1 MASTTEVVFKTYDG
15 GIYKYTESKSRGII
29 KSYVETLEDSNA
41 NEFPGCDET
50 TLMCAVYGPPAV
62 GYQFRTIVY
71 ADQDGNEIRSFVTS
85 PVTQVI
91 DPEELDEN
99 A

>member
-1 MASTTEVVFKTYDG
+1 MASTTEIVFKTHDG
-15 GIYKYTESKSRGII
+15 GLYKYTEQKSRGVI
-29 KSYVETLEDSNA
+29 KSFVETLEDSNA
-41 NEFPGCDET
+41 NEFPGTDGG

-62 GYQFRTIVY
+62 GYQFRTILYV
-71 ADQDGNEIRSFVTS
+71 DQDGEQVRSFVTS

-91 DPEELDEN
+91 DPEELDED

>member
-15 GIYKYTESKSRGII
+15 GLYKYTEKKSRGVIQ
-29 KSYVETLEDSNA
+29 SFVETLEESNA
-41 NEFPGCDET
+41 NEFPGTDGGV
-50 TLMCAVYGPPAV
+50 LMCAVYGPPAV

-71 ADQDGNEIRSFVTS
+71 ADQDGEVIKTFVTS

-91 DPEELDEN
+91 DPEELDDN